1 MTATQ
6 VAEIMDILHAAYPA
20 FYRTTTE
27 RDDKMAVKLWAS
39 MFADDNPALVVSAVK
54 ALIACDTKGYPPH
67 IGAVKDYMGKLTQPD
82 EMTGQEAWSI
92 IHKAICNSGYDSAK
106 EYAKLPTV
114 LQRLVG
120 SANQLRDWSMMDS
133 DTVNSVVA
141 SNFMKSYR
149 DKSRQEREYLALP
162 QDVKS
167 AIGQITERMT
177 MPQLTEGEA

>member
-67 IGAVKDYMGKLTQPD
+67 IGAVKEYIGKLKQPD
-82 EMTGQEAWSI
+82 TMTEQEAWGI
-92 IHKAICNSGYDSAK
+92 VYKAICRSGWDSAR
-106 EYAKLPTV
+106 EYAKLPPV
-114 LQRLVG
+114 LQRLV
-120 SANQLRDWSMMDS
+120 SSPSQLKDWSVMPLDEI
-133 DTVNSVVA
+133 NSVVA
-141 SNFMKSYR
+141 SNFMRSYKAR
-149 DKSRQEREYLALP
+149 AAHEREYLALP
-162 QDVKS
+162 QDVKQ

-177 MPQLTEGEA
+177 MPLLEKGE